1 MAVLP
6 FSRVQSVT
14 RMTMTIYRRQSRGW
28 PSTGGSWN
36 HWWSSCV
43 SGAWYCPWWQTG
55 TQRQWHRHIQTHSD
69 TFPPDTDD
77 QRSVSVTRLA
87 WPSLCPSHTWT
98 AWTALHSLF
107 TQTLPV
113 IQGCA
118 RSWIREL
125 KQCNGITSRDI
136 MNLPSVVIKDFS
148 IIDHDVMQNLLDL
161 NEDLPRNKKQEQE

>member
-1 MAVLP
+1 MAVHQ
-6 FSRVQSVT
+6 FSRLQSV
-14 RMTMTIYRRQSRGW
+14 
-28 PSTGGSWN
+28 TGGSWN

-98 AWTALHSLF
+98 ARTALHSLF

-136 MNLPSVVIKDFS
+136 MNLQ
-148 IIDHDVMQNLLDL
+148 DVMQYLLDL